1 MVLDTVATE
10 TFARSATVRM
20 SIKPFF
26 EPVFRL
32 DLGMDYPFDE
42 GAFSG

>member
-20 SIKPFF
+20 SIKLLF

-32 DLGMDYPFDE
+32 DLGMAYPIDE
-42 GAFSG
+42 DAFSG